1 LDLPVRASRAPGKFL
16 EMDPA
21 RRELAVALEL
31 HEAEVWTDCFE
42 AAAALPGN
50 PLGVAVQRST
60 SPPLHTLEV
69 LDSPEIN
76 RVVGLGVEA
85 PATRDQ
91 LRALVDFHRCRG
103 RRHLRVELA
112 PVAAPAELP
121 MWLID
126 EGFALDVAMPTK
138 IVRSTHDVGPTPAD
152 TPVHLLGPEYR
163 EEIATL
169 NARAWGDWS
178 TSGPVATWFGATVG
192 VEGFRHYGIVDGGR
206 LVSVGVM
213 VVKGELAW
221 LGFGATHLRYRDR
234 GLRAT
239 SLALRLAHARDL
251 GCQMVHAEVDAR
263 FASSPKLPF
272 EPLYERQSYSLVV
285 KE

>member
-1 LDLPVRASRAPGKFL
+1 
-16 EMDPA
+16 MDPA
-21 RRELAVALEL
+21 RRELAVTLEL
-31 HEAEVWTDCFE
+31 HEAEIWADCFE

-50 PLGVAVQRST
+50 PLGVVVHRSA
-60 SPPLHTLEV
+60 SPPLHTLEA

-76 RVVGLGVEA
+76 RVVGLRVET
-85 PATRDQ
+85 PPSRDQ
-91 LRALVDFHRCRG
+91 LRALVDFHRCHG

-112 PVAAPAELP
+112 PVGAPAERP
-121 MWLID
+121 TWLID
-126 EGFALDVAMPTK
+126 EGFARDVARPTK
-138 IVRSTHDVGPTPAD
+138 IVRSTH
-152 TPVHLLGPEYR
+152 
-163 EEIATL
+163 
-169 NARAWGDWS
+169 NARACGDWS
-178 TSGPVATWFGATVG
+178 TSRPVATWFGATVG
-192 VEGFRHYGIVDGGR
+192 VEGFRHYGIADGGR

-272 EPLYERQSYSLVV
+272 EPLYERQSYSLSV
-285 KE
+285 EESAPPAG